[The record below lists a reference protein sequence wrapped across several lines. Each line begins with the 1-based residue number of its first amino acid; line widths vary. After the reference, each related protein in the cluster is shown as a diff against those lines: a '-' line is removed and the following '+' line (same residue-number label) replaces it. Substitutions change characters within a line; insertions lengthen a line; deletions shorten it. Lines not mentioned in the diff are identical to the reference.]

1 MAPTLPPGAPSRRDR
16 LRVSSC
22 RRGPNRARGVRKA
35 DRVQEEG
42 RDIVMRGL
50 CTASKRDGTPCRAF
64 AMTES
69 HLCAGRAGKGLA
81 ANPVAAAHQSAI
93 NRQTQAEVR
102 KKRAIDVYRDAVE
115 ELAQSFVDAR
125 LSIINDPRAPSG
137 DRLRAMEQLESR
149 ALGRPKETVEHQ
161 GEENPLRD
169 ELLRISQEERR
180 AWLRRLN
187 GVEPSLD
194 ELAEH

>member
-1 MAPTLPPGAPSRRDR
+1 M
-16 LRVSSC
+16 
-22 RRGPNRARGVRKA
+22 
-35 DRVQEEG
+35 
-42 RDIVMRGL
+42 
-50 CTASKRDGTPCRAF
+50 
-64 AMTES
+64 
-69 HLCAGRAGKGLA
+69 
-81 ANPVAAAHQSAI
+81 AAAHQSAI

-149 ALGRPKETVEHQ
+149 ALGRPKETVEHL

-169 ELLRISQEERR
+169 ERIPQEERR

>member
-149 ALGRPKETVEHQ
+149 ALGRPKETVEHL

-169 ELLRISQEERR
+169 ERIPQEERR

-194 ELAEH
+194 ELAE